1 MFMSWFVS
9 KSTIVAVFKTN
20 IGNNNEAE
28 AVLSNLRHMFPDSK
42 VSIDLNDCDK
52 VLRFEIP
59 VTGIGQ
65 VMSVVKKSGFN
76 CEVL

>member
-1 MFMSWFVS
+1 MSWFVS

-59 VTGIGQ
+59 VTGIGL
-65 VMSVVKKSGFN
+65 VMSVVKKSGFH